1 MYCNLV
7 NIFYTSSNKLILL
20 FSKKKKKLNSFG
32 PIYLFHFQKV
42 IPF

>member
-20 FSKKKKKLNSFG
+20 FSKKKKLNSFG